1 LTAVSR
7 VVAPN
12 PGPYTGPGTNT
23 WILDAGPVVAVIDPG
38 PDDDSHLAALE
49 RRLAGRTV

>member
-1 LTAVSR
+1 MAEVTR

-23 WILDAGPVVAVIDPG
+23 WILGAGPATRG
-38 PDDDSHLAALE
+38 RGLAAAKGSYRVGLSGVASL
-49 RRLAGRTV
+49 RAH